1 MLRDETIALAYKF
14 KQQNHHSQTSWVR
27 HELYVDMIHD
37 FQIASAFLPAA
48 RLSVK
53 QIQRFINELL
63 GDQVAKQKAMHLSPS
78 EVDLMRMIDSHLEH
92 E

>member
-1 MLRDETIALAYKF
+1 MLRDETIALAYRY
-14 KQQNHHSQTSWVR
+14 KQQNIHSDKSWVR

-48 RLSVK
+48 HLSVK
-53 QIQRFINELL
+53 QIQRFIKELL
-63 GDQVAKQKAMHLSPS
+63 GDEVTIQKLIHLSPS
-78 EVDLMRMIDSHLEH
+78 EDKLMRMIDSHLEH